1 MALLAG
7 LGLAYQFNAQAAEV
21 VKMDR
26 IVAIVEAEMKAGTA
40 QTPKFLEKRSDSA
53 KPDSL
58 SRKTARP
65 MAVAANGWGERLTR
79 LSPKVPRSIRVTSGK
94 PPAPPTT

>member
-26 IVAIVEAEMKAGTA
+26 IVAIVD
-40 QTPKFLEKRSDSA
+40 Q
-53 KPDSL
+53 
-58 SRKTARP
+58 
-65 MAVAANGWGERLTR
+65 AV
-79 LSPKVPRSIRVTSGK
+79 VT
-94 PPAPPTT
+94 